1 MGAGSRKNPRAEQ
14 KNMEVLLMNSRENL
28 PMMLSANDIQTM
40 GFTRTMAYNILNRE
54 DVPVVKIGSR
64 KFIQRDKFFDW
75 LDSREKDELDDND
88 RRDDRIE
95 IR

>member
-1 MGAGSRKNPRAEQ
+1 
-14 KNMEVLLMNSRENL
+14 MNSREIL

-40 GFTRTMAYNILNRE
+40 GFTRTMAYNILNRK

-75 LDSREKDELDDND
+75 LDSREKDKLDDND
-88 RRDDRIE
+88 RGDDR
-95 IR
+95 

>member
-1 MGAGSRKNPRAEQ
+1 
-14 KNMEVLLMNSRENL
+14 MNSRENL

-40 GFTRTMAYNILNRE
+40 GFTRTMAYNILNRK

-75 LDSREKDELDDND
+75 LDSREKSELDDNG
-88 RRDDRIE
+88 RKE
-95 IR
+95 IRKSGKAKIE

>member
-1 MGAGSRKNPRAEQ
+1 
-14 KNMEVLLMNSRENL
+14 MNSRETL

-40 GFTRTMAYNILNRE
+40 GFTRTMAYNILDRD

-75 LDSREKDELDDND
+75 LDGREKRKIINSDGRID
-88 RRDDRIE
+88 R
-95 IR
+95 

>member
-1 MGAGSRKNPRAEQ
+1 
-14 KNMEVLLMNSRENL
+14 MNSRENL

-75 LDSREKDELDDND
+75 LDRREKNEIVNSDGRTDK
-88 RRDDRIE
+88 RRR
-95 IR
+95 RNCRRNLLRTNRRPLHKVGR

>member
-1 MGAGSRKNPRAEQ
+1 
-14 KNMEVLLMNSRENL
+14 MNSRETL

-40 GFTRTMAYNILNRE
+40 GFTRTMAYNILNRN

-75 LDSREKDELDDND
+75 LDSREKSELDDTD
-88 RRDDRIE
+88 RKE
-95 IR
+95 IRKSDKATGGQTDE

>member
-14 KNMEVLLMNSRENL
+14 KKMEVPLMNSRENL

-75 LDSREKDELDDND
+75 LDSREKDEIVNDDGRAD
-88 RRDDRIE
+88 R
-95 IR
+95 